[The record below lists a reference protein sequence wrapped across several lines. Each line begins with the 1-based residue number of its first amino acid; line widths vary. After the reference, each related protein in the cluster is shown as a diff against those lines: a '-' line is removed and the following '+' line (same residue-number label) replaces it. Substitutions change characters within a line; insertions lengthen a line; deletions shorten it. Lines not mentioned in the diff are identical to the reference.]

1 MGAMGP
7 MGLLPMLLMRRRK
20 NRNRSARNQ
29 DLRKPIVRRNERG
42 TSIQKASFERMGID
56 RPSTRGS
63 M

>member
-20 NRNRSARNQ
+20 NRSARNQ
-29 DLRKPIVRRNERG
+29 DLRRPIVRRNERG
-42 TSIQKASFERMGID
+42 TSIQKASFEQMGIK